1 MDYFYYRLTLL
12 VFHWILIM
20 SQLVSCQT
28 PVHNNQLNLHQH
40 HLHPHHHTGGI
51 AHRNPLPSEF
61 PIIRTSR
68 DTKQDESSS
77 MSMLQWMRQMIF
89 KTKSMYMK
97 HRLEFELSGCMMG
110 FVRKII
116 SLVYNSLYS
125 FNKKLMFAKNIKMED
140 IRGVGKAS
148 NSLPMTQN
156 ENSSTTQHENSTSEK
171 INEIIANKTP
181 TLLVKENST
190 NVNNNETIPDKMRN
204 NTEKVLKP
212 NNNVDKRHVIK
223 EKQSNTRKKETRK
236 VVKKPAREKQ
246 TINKKGAGNKGG
258 VTIITSKLIQNN
270 TNISKKSK
278 ETSVGVNNTTELQ
291 KMYSKLYDINGELK
305 GNINTMNE
313 LYRNISLNIDSLK
326 DVMKNISN
334 EKMDLRLKPLN
345 ISESLNNTIELQKMY
360 SKLYDIN
367 GELKRNINTMNELY
381 RNISLNI
388 DSLKDVMK
396 NISNEKMDLRLK
408 PLNISESLNT
418 NVFNTNDKLSN
429 NMNNRRSTLHT
440 LDLEETQTDKTNIW
454 RNDKGE
460 FNANK
465 TKNAGIEVSIE
476 KSLEEDKVHNHLIS
490 SNEIPDTIVGDV
502 GRPNY
507 KDMKI
512 FPSNRYNRRS
522 TLDTLE
528 ETQTDKTNIW
538 GNDKGEFNANKTKNA
553 GIEVSIEKS
562 LEEDKVHNH
571 LISSNEIPDTIV
583 SDVGRPNYK
592 DMKIFPSNRYNF
604 TQNQVKVIS

>member
-1 MDYFYYRLTLL
+1 
-12 VFHWILIM
+12 M

-258 VTIITSKLIQNN
+258 VTIITSKLIQ
-270 TNISKKSK
+270 KK
-278 ETSVGVNNTTELQ
+278 
-291 KMYSKLYDINGELK
+291 
-305 GNINTMNE
+305 
-313 LYRNISLNIDSLK
+313 
-326 DVMKNISN
+326 
-334 EKMDLRLKPLN
+334 
-345 ISESLNNTIELQKMY
+345 
-360 SKLYDIN
+360 
-367 GELKRNINTMNELY
+367 
-381 RNISLNI
+381 
-388 DSLKDVMK
+388 
-396 NISNEKMDLRLK
+396 
-408 PLNISESLNT
+408 
-418 NVFNTNDKLSN
+418 
-429 NMNNRRSTLHT
+429 
-440 LDLEETQTDKTNIW
+440 TDCVCVRW
-454 RNDKGE
+454 
-460 FNANK
+460 
-465 TKNAGIEVSIE
+465 
-476 KSLEEDKVHNHLIS
+476 
-490 SNEIPDTIVGDV
+490 
-502 GRPNY
+502 
-507 KDMKI
+507 DMKI
-512 FPSNRYNRRS
+512 
-522 TLDTLE
+522 DHKKE
-528 ETQTDKTNIW
+528 C
-538 GNDKGEFNANKTKNA
+538 
-553 GIEVSIEKS
+553 
-562 LEEDKVHNH
+562 
-571 LISSNEIPDTIV
+571 
-583 SDVGRPNYK
+583 
-592 DMKIFPSNRYNF
+592 
-604 TQNQVKVIS
+604 

>member
-1 MDYFYYRLTLL
+1 
-12 VFHWILIM
+12 M

-28 PVHNNQLNLHQH
+28 LVHNNQLNLHQH
-40 HLHPHHHTGGI
+40 HLHSHHHTGSI

-116 SLVYNSLYS
+116 SLIYNSLYS

-171 INEIIANKTP
+171 INEIIANKTL
-181 TLLVKENST
+181 TLLVKENSI

-270 TNISKKSK
+270 TNNSKKSK

-291 KMYSKLYDINGELK
+291 KMYSKLYDINGEL
-305 GNINTMNE
+305 
-313 LYRNISLNIDSLK
+313 
-326 DVMKNISN
+326 
-334 EKMDLRLKPLN
+334 
-345 ISESLNNTIELQKMY
+345 Q
-360 SKLYDIN
+360 
-367 GELKRNINTMNELY
+367 RNINTMNELY

-408 PLNISESLNT
+408 PLNISESLKT

-429 NMNNRRSTLHT
+429 NMNIRRSTLHT
-440 LDLEETQTDKTNIW
+440 LEETQTDKTNIW

-502 GRPNY
+502 GR
-507 KDMKI
+507 
-512 FPSNRYNRRS
+512 S
-522 TLDTLE
+522 
-528 ETQTDKTNIW
+528 
-538 GNDKGEFNANKTKNA
+538 
-553 GIEVSIEKS
+553 
-562 LEEDKVHNH
+562 
-571 LISSNEIPDTIV
+571 
-583 SDVGRPNYK
+583 NYK

-604 TQNQVKVIS
+604 TQNQVKVISHRVNRLLNHLSGNTNTTLEFSSRQFSQDSILDSINSLILYFLGFVPEEDSMAYFMSMVGKETTQNLLRIGNGFNAMRTSQLFTCMSHYGSTKFWNWIDSCC